1 METRMTGGTAR
12 IQAAIFACIVVAM
25 TSAAKATEPAT
36 NPSLTKNWVFEAGA
50 IFQHLDGDAT
60 SEGSLTGGKVRFS
73 QIGLGGTETVPY
85 LAMRW
90 RFADD
95 WRFDFNFT
103 SLDASGSKGNNSDF
117 EFGHSTFPLGYQLN
131 SKYDQQVYTSSIGY
145 SFIKDNQTEF
155 GGRFGLSVL
164 HAEVSLKGSAWV
176 GAGSVTA
183 GPEEAGNTWVVPTL
197 GLYGTYALSNQWT
210 IDGSFDGMAFS
221 YEGYKGYYIA
231 ATANL
236 TYWFTDM
243 FAVAAGY
250 RYIDADLQHDGSNWD
265 EEIQVRTS
273 GPVVKA
279 TVGF

>member
-1 METRMTGGTAR
+1 MESSMTGGSVR
-12 IQAAIFACIVVAM
+12 IQGA
-25 TSAAKATEPAT
+25 SAALIAIAMASAATAEPAA
-36 NPSLTKNWVFEAGA
+36 NPSLTKDWVFEAGA
-50 IFQHLDGDAT
+50 IFQQLDGDAT
-60 SEGSLTGGKVRFS
+60 SEGSLTGGRVRFS
-73 QIGLGGTETVPY
+73 QIGLDRTETVPY

-103 SLDASGSKGNNSDF
+103 SLDASGSKGNNSTF
-117 EFGHSTFPLGYQLN
+117 EFGHSTFGIGYQLN
-131 SKYDQQVYTSSIGY
+131 SNYDQQVYTGSVGY

-155 GGRFGLSVL
+155 GGRVGLSVVDADL
-164 HAEVSLKGSAWV
+164 SLKGSL
-176 GAGSVTA
+176 GNLTA
-183 GPEEAGNTWVVPTL
+183 GPEDAGNTWVVPTL

-221 YEGYKGYYIA
+221 YEGYEGYYVA
-231 ATANL
+231 ATANV

-243 FAVAAGY
+243 FALAAGY
-250 RYIDADLQHDGSNWD
+250 RFIDADLQHDGSNWD

>member
-1 METRMTGGTAR
+1 MTGGAVR
-12 IQAAIFACIVVAM
+12 IQAVSAAFISVAM
-25 TSAAKATEPAT
+25 ASAATATEPAT
-36 NPSLTKNWVFEAGA
+36 NPSLTKDWVFEAGA
-50 IFQHLDGDAT
+50 IFQQLDGDAT
-60 SEGSLTGGKVRFS
+60 SEGGLTGGKVRFS
-73 QIGLGGTETVPY
+73 QIGLDGTETVPY

-103 SLDASGSKGNNSDF
+103 SLDASGSKSNNSTF
-117 EFGHSTFPLGYQLN
+117 GFGHSTFLSGYQLN
-131 SKYDQQVYTSSIGY
+131 SDYNQQVYTGSIGY
-145 SFIKDNQTEF
+145 SFVKDNQSEF

-164 HAEVSLKGSAWV
+164 HADVSLKGQL
-176 GAGSVTA
+176 GNLPPL

-221 YEGYKGYYIA
+221 YEGYEGYYIA
-231 ATANL
+231 ATANV

-243 FAVAAGY
+243 FALAAGY
-250 RYIDADLQHDGSNWD
+250 RFIDADLQHDGSNWD